1 MRVRWEERSFRK
13 ETEGVRRHS
22 KRNSEKRRRQNRA

>member
-1 MRVRWEERSFRK
+1 MRVRWEERSFRE

-22 KRNSEKRRRQNRA
+22 KRNSEKRRQNRA